1 MSKIITKGKGYKI
14 SYIRYGGKRIKI
26 IRQATQGELK

>member
-1 MSKIITKGKGYKI
+1 MNKLIRGKGYKV
-14 SYIRYGGKRIKI
+14 SYIKYNGRKIKI

>member
-1 MSKIITKGKGYKI
+1 MSKIITKGKGYKVR
-14 SYIRYGGKRIKI
+14 YIKFNGRNIKI